1 MPELY
6 YTITLVVMGVF
17 GQSKRH
23 TKDNFSE
30 KKTKEKNKIEHR
42 RESRHDSHFLKKAR
56 IYTIN
61 GFQ

>member
-30 KKTKEKNKIEHR
+30 KKTKEKMKIKDRKEILHFFR
-42 RESRHDSHFLKKAR
+42 NSGSRNNR
-56 IYTIN
+56 YEC
-61 GFQ
+61 

>member
-30 KKTKEKNKIEHR
+30 KKTKEKMKIK
-42 RESRHDSHFLKKAR
+42 DQKKNVDM
-56 IYTIN
+56 THTS
-61 GFQ
+61 